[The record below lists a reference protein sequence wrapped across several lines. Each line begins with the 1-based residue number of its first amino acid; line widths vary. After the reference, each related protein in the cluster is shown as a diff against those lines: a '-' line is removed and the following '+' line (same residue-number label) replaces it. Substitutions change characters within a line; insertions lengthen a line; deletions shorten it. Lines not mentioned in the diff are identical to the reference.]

1 MRCGCTFEIPI
12 DNAVHSSTPVDENAR
27 LIDQRLAELD
37 EEIDEVSAEIE
48 AIRGSEKARPLQLG
62 CAVFGLFS
70 LALLVIGFFMTIGAD
85 YFGRWPFYLS
95 LAVVLALGLLRA
107 GRKFSQAEQLEKLR
121 RQKSQLEQVLASA
134 ETERDRLL
142 DLRRQVTGEAPQR
155 ES

>member
-1 MRCGCTFEIPI
+1 
-12 DNAVHSSTPVDENAR
+12 
-27 LIDQRLAELD
+27 
-37 EEIDEVSAEIE
+37 
-48 AIRGSEKARPLQLG
+48 
-62 CAVFGLFS
+62 VFGLFS